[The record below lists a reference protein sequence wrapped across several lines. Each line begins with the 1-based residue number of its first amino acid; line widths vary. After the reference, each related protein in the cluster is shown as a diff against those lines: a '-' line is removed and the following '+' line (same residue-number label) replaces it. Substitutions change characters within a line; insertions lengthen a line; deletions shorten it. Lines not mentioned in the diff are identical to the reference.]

1 MNRIFLVLFS
11 CFLFTS
17 SFAQNKEVDEL
28 VDRFIDTLEKRSF
41 MRHQV
46 DFQKMRSETKIKV
59 KNIQETDSLLTIFQS
74 LVRSLKDHHSSVA
87 LSEEKEDEM
96 ALLNMIAN
104 TTYEQAGMP
113 TQNFQ
118 HRMINEK
125 FAYINVPGV
134 LLEHKRSFDSLQ
146 SQLIELDKQ
155 NPKAW
160 IIDLTEN
167 DGGSYIPMVVPFH
180 SLIDT
185 NKTFS
190 YFEGEVDEQGNKVLK
205 NAFEVPEDGLYTDS
219 SKEAK
224 VVKLDSLQ
232 AVQLRNNKVPIIV
245 LVSNITGSSG
255 EIFAAHFIGQRNV
268 ALVGT
273 KTNGLTSSNELIYV
287 DKGYSVNL
295 MTALLRDRNG
305 KSYKI
310 GEGISPD
317 VEIDFSYPKEM
328 KSFSERLKYT
338 KENKPLFLNK
348 AIEVLESK
356 GI

>member
-74 LVRSLKDHHSSVA
+74 LVSSLKDHHSSVA
-87 LSEEKEDEM
+87 LSEEKDDEM
-96 ALLNMIAN
+96 ALLNMLAS
-104 TTYEQAGMP
+104 TTYKQAGMP
-113 TQNFQ
+113 AQNFQ
-118 HRMINEK
+118 HRMVNEK
-125 FAYINVPGV
+125 YAYINVPGV
-134 LLEHKRSFDSLQ
+134 LLEHKRSFDTLQ
-146 SQLIELDKQ
+146 SQLLELDKQ

-190 YFEGEVDEQGNKVLK
+190 YFEGEVDEQGNKILK
-205 NAFEVPEDGLYTDS
+205 NEFVVPEDGFYADS

-224 VVKLDSLQ
+224 IVKLDSLQ
-232 AVQLRNNKVPIIV
+232 AVQLKNNKVPIIV
-245 LVSNITGSSG
+245 LVSNITASSG

-268 ALVGT
+268 TLVGS

-295 MTALLRDRNG
+295 MTALLNDRNG
-305 KSYKI
+305 KSYEL

-317 VEIDFSYPKEM
+317 IDIDFIFPKEM
-328 KSFSERLKYT
+328 RSFSARLKYM

-348 AIEVLESK
+348 AIEILESK